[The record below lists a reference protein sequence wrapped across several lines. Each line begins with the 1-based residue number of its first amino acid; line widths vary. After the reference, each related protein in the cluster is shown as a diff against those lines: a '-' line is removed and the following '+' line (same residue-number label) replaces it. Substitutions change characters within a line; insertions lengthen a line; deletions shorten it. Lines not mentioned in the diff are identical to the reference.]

1 MGGTLEAAAGL
12 TIVFFLV
19 GFFIVLV
26 VGAIILRAGCW
37 LFNKMAGGEGS
48 PGSVP
53 GPGFGKAILVVLV
66 TLIVQVVAGIVLG
79 AIGSLRADMGPAM
92 INLISLPLS
101 FLVSAG
107 MISALLPTSFV
118 KGLGV
123 AVCEYIMMIVVF
135 AIVFV
140 IFGTIGA
147 VMLAG

>member
-12 TIVFFLV
+12 TIVFFLA
-19 GFFIVLV
+19 GFFIALV

-53 GPGFGKAILVVLV
+53 GPGFGKAMLVVLV
-66 TLIVQVVAGIVLG
+66 TGIVQVVASFVLVRIG
-79 AIGSLRADMGPAM
+79 AIRVDMGPAM

-107 MISALLPTSFV
+107 MISALLPTSFS

-123 AVCEYIMMIVVF
+123 AVCQYIIMIVVI

-147 VMLAG
+147 VLLVG

>member
-1 MGGTLEAAAGL
+1 MGGTPAL
-12 TIVFFLV
+12 TIVLLLA
-19 GFFIVLV
+19 GFFIALV

-66 TLIVQVVAGIVLG
+66 TGIVQVVAAFVLG
-79 AIGSLRADMGPAM
+79 SILAGRGLAM

-147 VMLAG
+147 VMLVG